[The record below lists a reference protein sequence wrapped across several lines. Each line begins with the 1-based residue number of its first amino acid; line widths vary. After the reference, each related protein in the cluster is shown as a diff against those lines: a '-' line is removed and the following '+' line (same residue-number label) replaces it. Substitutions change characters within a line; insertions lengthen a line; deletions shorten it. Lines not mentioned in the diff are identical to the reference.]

1 MSNFW
6 GAVRFQTT
14 FGKRLFVGKG
24 LAPLWFDGFS
34 VDGDGCEFEV
44 VSFAVVGVI
53 DFGGDVVEGGGERI
67 GHGVVATFDAVFV
80 DCGGTAADFVVFA
93 ADFGH
98 ATDGVEFFAVGDV
111 QAGRQAGIVGG
122 KLPSQRKEVECRA
135 AGFGGF
141 ARTGFAVSDAVA
153 AEFGFGIEFT
163 AADVFI
169 VFGTEGVATDGAAGF
184 EADAVHRDF
193 DSGHDGVLV
202 AAACEG
208 HGGGYAVAAGVFQ
221 GG

>member
-1 MSNFW
+1 MQFS
-6 GAVRFQTT
+6 FQTT
-14 FGKRLFVGKG
+14 FGKRPFVGKG

-98 ATDGVEFFAVGDV
+98 AADGVEFFAVGDV
-111 QAGRQAGIVGG
+111 QAGRQAGIV
-122 KLPSQRKEVECRA
+122 
-135 AGFGGF
+135 
-141 ARTGFAVSDAVA
+141 
-153 AEFGFGIEFT
+153 
-163 AADVFI
+163 
-169 VFGTEGVATDGAAGF
+169 

-193 DSGHDGVLV
+193 DSGNDGVLV

-208 HGGGYAVAAGVFQ
+208 HGGGHRWRQAAKPA
-221 GG
+221 